1 MIQSII
7 ARLKTLVLR
16 PLSLVPRPLFLVPRP
31 SSLVPVFILIYLS
44 SCTSYKEMQ
53 YLQGNIDSTQFS
65 QFKVPEQRIQKGD
78 QISIAVFSEN
88 AAASSLFNSGSSIG
102 VQQQSAGGNQMGNA
116 AVNMNSGTTA
126 GAVYDVDQE
135 GNIFFPQVGKL
146 NVEGLTRDGI
156 KALLDSKLKDKYL
169 INPYY
174 VIRFLN
180 LKITVFGDVKA
191 PGIYPLVR
199 ENTNIFEALTLAGD
213 LTEYGKRDNILIIRE
228 KDGKRIF
235 ARIDVT
241 KPDVFNSP
249 YYYLQQNDMVFVDM
263 RKSKANRI
271 DETWTRNVSLGF
283 SIISLLFL
291 IINSLR

>member
-1 MIQSII
+1 MRII
-7 ARLKTLVLR
+7 IFF
-16 PLSLVPRPLFLVPRP
+16 SFL
-31 SSLVPVFILIYLS
+31 LYLS
-44 SCTSYKEMQ
+44 SCTSYKQLQ
-53 YLQGNIDSTQFS
+53 YLQGNIDSTKYS

-78 QISIAVFSEN
+78 QISIAVFSDN
-88 AAASSLFNSGSSIG
+88 AAASAMFNGGGGIQQANQGMQPGNSG
-102 VQQQSAGGNQMGNA
+102 
-116 AVNMNSGTTA
+116 A
-126 GAVYDVDQE
+126 GASTGGSVYDVDQD

-146 NVEGLTRDGI
+146 NVEGLTRDGL

-174 VIRFLN
+174 TIRFLN
-180 LKITVFGDVKA
+180 LKITVFGDVKS

-213 LTEYGKRDNILIIRE
+213 LTEYGKRDNILVIRE
-228 KDGKRIF
+228 KDGKRVF

-241 KPDVFNSP
+241 QPDVFNSP

-271 DETWTRNVSLGF
+271 DEAWTRNISLGF
-283 SIISLLFL
+283 SIISLMFL
-291 IINSLR
+291 IINFFR

>member
-1 MIQSII
+1 MRILLILS
-7 ARLKTLVLR
+7 TLL
-16 PLSLVPRPLFLVPRP
+16 
-31 SSLVPVFILIYLS
+31 YLS
-44 SCTSYKEMQ
+44 SCTSYKQLQ
-53 YLQGNIDSTQFS
+53 YLQGNIDSTKYS

-78 QISIAVFSEN
+78 QISIAVFSDN
-88 AAASSLFNSGSSIG
+88 AAASAMFNGSGGI
-102 VQQQSAGGNQMGNA
+102 QQPSGGLQSANNGTATSMASAGG
-116 AVNMNSGTTA
+116 S
-126 GAVYDVDQE
+126 VYDVDQE

-146 NVEGLTRDGI
+146 NVEGLTRDGL

-174 VIRFLN
+174 TIRFLN
-180 LKITVFGDVKA
+180 LKITVFGDVKT

-213 LTEYGKRDNILIIRE
+213 LTEYGKRDNILVIRE
-228 KDGKRIF
+228 MDGKRVF

-241 KPDVFNSP
+241 QPDVFNSP

-271 DETWTRNVSLGF
+271 DEAWTRNISLGF
-283 SIISLLFL
+283 SIISLMFL
-291 IINSLR
+291 ILNFFR